1 MLFSNITDER
11 LAIFQW
17 GVIIS
22 ASLVSAI
29 WDVRSRRIPNII
41 TFPLLLAGLLW
52 AIWNGGLSSLAEA
65 AGACVLLALPYV
77 FLFVFANGGAGDAKL
92 MGAIGAW
99 LGFKQGII
107 VLCCVATAG
116 IILAI
121 IRSLIKRQVKAVC
134 ISVFVT
140 MYTFVLS
147 LAGHKMQFMNSLSD
161 NNQSEEME
169 VSYGVAIFTGVITA
183 GVIIWCL

>member
-1 MLFSNITDER
+1 MLFSSITDER

-29 WDVRSRRIPNII
+29 WDVRSRRIPNMI
-41 TFPLLLAGLLW
+41 TFPLLLAGLIW
-52 AIWNGGLSSLAEA
+52 ATWHGGLSSLAEA

-121 IRSLIKRQVKAVC
+121 IKSLIGP
-134 ISVFVT
+134 S
-140 MYTFVLS
+140 S
-147 LAGHKMQFMNSLSD
+147 P
-161 NNQSEEME
+161 
-169 VSYGVAIFTGVITA
+169 
-183 GVIIWCL
+183 

>member
-29 WDVRSRRIPNII
+29 WDVRLRRIPNII

-52 AIWNGGLSSLAEA
+52 VTCHGGLSSLAEGV
-65 AGACVLLALPYV
+65 GACILLALPYV
-77 FLFVFANGGAGDAKL
+77 FLFFFANGGAGDAKL

-99 LGFKQGII
+99 LGFKQGIV

-121 IRSLIKRQVKAVC
+121 IKSLIKRQARAL
-134 ISVFVT
+134 SVTCVST
-140 MYTFVLS
+140 AHQRGKS
-147 LAGHKMQFMNSLSD
+147 LPVWQRA
-161 NNQSEEME
+161 
-169 VSYGVAIFTGVITA
+169 
-183 GVIIWCL
+183 

>member
-1 MLFSNITDER
+1 MLFSNITHER

-52 AIWNGGLSSLAEA
+52 VTCHGGLSSLAEGV
-65 AGACVLLALPYV
+65 GACILLALPYV

-92 MGAIGAW
+92 MGAIGVW
-99 LGFKQGII
+99 LGFKQGIV

-121 IRSLIKRQVKAVC
+121 IKSLIQRQVKAVC
-134 ISVFVT
+134 TSVFVT
-140 MYTFVLS
+140 MYTFILS
-147 LAGHKMQFMNSLSD
+147 LAGHKMQLLNNLSD
-161 NNQSEEME
+161 SEQSESTE
-169 VSYGVAIFTGVITA
+169 VPYGVAIFTGVIIA
-183 GVIIWCL
+183 GVIVWCL

>member
-1 MLFSNITDER
+1 ML
-11 LAIFQW
+11 
-17 GVIIS
+17 
-22 ASLVSAI
+22 
-29 WDVRSRRIPNII
+29 

-52 AIWNGGLSSLAEA
+52 ATWHGGLSSLAEA

-121 IRSLIKRQVKAVC
+121 MKSLMQRQAKAVC
-134 ISVFVT
+134 TSVFVT
-140 MYTFVLS
+140 MYTFMLS
-147 LAGHKMQFMNSLSD
+147 LAGHKMQLI
-161 NNQSEEME
+161 NNLADSEQSESIE
-169 VSYGVAIFTGVITA
+169 VPYGVAIFTGVIVA
-183 GVIIWCL
+183 GVIIWYL